1 MSSSEGSSSEEFYS
15 QSETDDTSDGK
26 LIFIVLKV
34 GNYNWE
40 DSSSEPI
47 MARNVFE
54 SLKSKLVFSG
64 QSASV
69 TISLTEANQL
79 KQLMESDQDEKL

>member
-15 QSETDDTSDGK
+15 QSETDHYS
-26 LIFIVLKV
+26 
-34 GNYNWE
+34 YNWE
-40 DSSSEPI
+40 DTSSEPI

>member
-1 MSSSEGSSSEEFYS
+1 
-15 QSETDDTSDGK
+15 
-26 LIFIVLKV
+26 
-34 GNYNWE
+34 
-40 DSSSEPI
+40 

-54 SLKSKLVFSG
+54 SLKSKLVFSE

-79 KQLMESDQDEKL
+79 KQLMQADQDEKLYFIITSHDIICLAELAMRSL